1 MSKINM
7 PEYVDGFIE
16 VFRIKTDEENSYPEE
31 YLEKTGVIIW
41 YRELSVFDRT
51 RYELS
56 QANVEVTSKIRIP
69 QYKDIDSHCVVIM
82 NGKGAQQEV
91 YNATHVS
98 DKNGFRET
106 EITLK
111 KPDSNRKIKEVSE
124 NDKTGT

>member
-82 NGKGAQQEV
+82 NGESAQQEV

-111 KPDSNRKIKEVSE
+111 KPDSKRKIKEVSE

>member
-16 VFRIKTDEENSYPEE
+16 IFRIKTDEEKSYSEE
-31 YLEKTGVIIW
+31 YLEKTGVKIW

-82 NGKGAQQEV
+82 NGESAQHEV

-111 KPDSNRKIKEVSE
+111 KPDSNRKIKEVAKD
-124 NDKTGT
+124 DKAGA

>member
-82 NGKGAQQEV
+82 NGESAQQEV

-111 KPDSNRKIKEVSE
+111 KPDSKKKIKEVSE

>member
-1 MSKINM
+1 MNKINI

-16 VFRIKTDEENSYPEE
+16 IFKIKTEEKASFPEE
-31 YLEKTGVIIW
+31 HIESTGVKIW

-56 QANVEVTSKIRIP
+56 QGNVEVTSKIRIP
-69 QYKDIDSHCVVIM
+69 QYKGIDSHCVVIM
-82 NGKGAQQEV
+82 NGENEQHEV

-111 KPDSNRKIKEVSE
+111 KPDSKRKIKEVAKD
-124 NDKTGT
+124 DKAGT